1 MANATRRKA
10 LATLALAAAALGRGE
25 AGAAAGGE
33 SWLAHDVFF
42 TLNDNSETARQALVA
57 ACQKYLSG
65 HEGGVWFAVGTLAK
79 ELNRPVNDQAWDV
92 ALHVYFK
99 DKAAHDRYQEHPR
112 HLRFIDENK
121 ANWKTV
127 RVFDSYVE
135 GGPDK
140 R

>member
-1 MANATRRKA
+1 MAKTTRRTA
-10 LATLALAAAALGRGE
+10 LTTMAMTAAALSRGAVE
-25 AGAAAGGE
+25 AAGGG
-33 SWLAHDVFF
+33 SLLAHDVFF
-42 TLNDNSETARQALVA
+42 TLNDNSEAARLALVA

-112 HLRFIDENK
+112 HLQFIDENK